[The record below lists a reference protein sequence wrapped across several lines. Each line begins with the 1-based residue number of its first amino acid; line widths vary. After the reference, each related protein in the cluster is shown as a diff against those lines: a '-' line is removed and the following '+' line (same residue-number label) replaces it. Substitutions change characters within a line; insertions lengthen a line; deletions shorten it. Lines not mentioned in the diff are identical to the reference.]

1 MFLRVGRCR
10 HCPLFAPNEHEASS
24 CISDLSPAPLALSA
38 AVPAVAADLTYET
51 PAPAAEQISVA
62 YDWSGFYLGGQGGY
76 SWSQT
81 KILGS
86 DENIDGGTAGLHA
99 GYNFQS
105 GNIVYGIE
113 NDFNYNFKKN
123 DDANLEWDASGRAR
137 VGYALDRTLFFATA
151 GVAAGG
157 GKVDI
162 PTAGKKDGIL
172 IGWTAGG
179 GIEHAVTD
187 HILGARRVSPFRF
200 RQQGLR
206 LRHRRCRRHAG
217 QGSLREQL
225 QVLRGRVAGGCQSGC
240 RKGCDGW
247 PLIRPT
253 STFSRVGRRWQQPD
267 EGAHGTTLKGPKPTA
282 SAPPGRRRHPAGRWP
297 G

>member
-1 MFLRVGRCR
+1 MHIRLIAC
-10 HCPLFAPNEHEASS
+10 AA
-24 CISDLSPAPLALSA
+24 LALSV

-51 PAPAAEQISVA
+51 PAPAAEQISSA
-62 YDWSGFYLGGQGGY
+62 YNWSGFYLGGQGGY
-76 SWSQT
+76 FWSQT
-81 KILGS
+81 KFLGS

-187 HILGARRVSPFRF
+187 HILVRGEYRHSDFGNKDFGSAIGDVGAT
-200 RQQGLR
+200 QDK
-206 LRHRRCRRHAG
+206 
-217 QGSLREQL
+217 
-225 QVLRGRVAGGCQSGC
+225 VLFG
-240 RKGCDGW
+240 
-247 PLIRPT
+247 T
-253 STFSRVGRRWQQPD
+253 SYKF
-267 EGAHGTTLKGPKPTA
+267 
-282 SAPPGRRRHPAGRWP
+282 
-297 G
+297 

>member
-1 MFLRVGRCR
+1 MHIRFIACAT
-10 HCPLFAPNEHEASS
+10 P
-24 CISDLSPAPLALSA
+24 ALSA

-105 GNIVYGIE
+105 GNIVY
-113 NDFNYNFKKN
+113 
-123 DDANLEWDASGRAR
+123 DANLEWDASGRAR

-187 HILGARRVSPFRF
+187 HILVRGEYRHSDFGNKDFGSAIGDVGATQDKVLF
-200 RQQGLR
+200 
-206 LRHRRCRRHAG
+206 
-217 QGSLREQL
+217 GS
-225 QVLRGRVAGGCQSGC
+225 SY
-240 RKGCDGW
+240 K
-247 PLIRPT
+247 
-253 STFSRVGRRWQQPD
+253 F
-267 EGAHGTTLKGPKPTA
+267 
-282 SAPPGRRRHPAGRWP
+282 
-297 G
+297 